1 MFTWLFCVG
10 TMLVAVTHTWAYPC
24 GRPPVCACY
33 RDMRMIQCAGKDLKE
48 VPTFDSNIRKW
59 AKILDLRNNH
69 ITSLSTMPLEVK
81 TWYIH
86 VEGNIINCTSLD
98 PTLERALLGL
108 TCLTMAHTQSPVRP
122 NTTDI
127 TPDILTTEPGNADIY
142 EAGIY
147 RYIYIG
153 LGTLGLL
160 ILAAI
165 FSLSLCLIK
174 KVGGYPF

>member
-1 MFTWLFCVG
+1 MLAWLFCVG
-10 TMLVAVTHTWAYPC
+10 IILVTLTHTWAYPC

-33 RDMRMIQCAGKDLKE
+33 RDMRMIQCAGKGLQE
-48 VPTFDSNIRKW
+48 VPTFTTNIMKW
-59 AKILDLRNNH
+59 AKILDLRKNY
-69 ITSLSTMPLEVK
+69 ITSLSAMPVEVRA
-81 TWYIH
+81 WYIH
-86 VEGNIINCTSLD
+86 VAGYIINCTSLD

-108 TCLTMAHTQSPVRP
+108 TCLTRAQTQSPVEP
-122 NTTDI
+122 NTTVI
-127 TPDILTTEPGNADIY
+127 TPDILTTEQGNADINDS
-142 EAGIY
+142 GIY
-147 RYIYIG
+147 HYIYIG